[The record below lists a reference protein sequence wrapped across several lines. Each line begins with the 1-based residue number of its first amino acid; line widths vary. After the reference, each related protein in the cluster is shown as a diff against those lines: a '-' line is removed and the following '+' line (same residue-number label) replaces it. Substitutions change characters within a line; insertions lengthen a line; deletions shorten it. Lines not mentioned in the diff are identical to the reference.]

1 MSYVRWGAL
10 AFALGL
16 VIESAAWGFPNYLGA
31 WEARYPDSTLPA
43 RMAAATGADCHVCHH
58 PPSRSLPGNCYRE
71 NIIALLGSGLSIAD
85 ALEQLDA
92 EDSDGDGVGNG
103 AEIMAA
109 VVDLPGEVGYNPGLV
124 GPNGTDPCADD
135 PSEVVTGAQ
144 ETPPS
149 DVPAVSEWGLIVLVL
164 LLASAGHLVIRQ
176 RALAH

>member
-1 MSYVRWGAL
+1 MVYVRFGAL

-16 VIESAAWGFPNYLGA
+16 VIESAAWAFPTYLSA

-43 RMAAATGADCHVCHH
+43 RMAAATGANCHVCHH

-71 NIIALLGSGLSIAD
+71 DIKGLLGSGLSIEE

-103 AEIMAA
+103 VEIMAA
-109 VVDLPGEVGYNPGLV
+109 RFDLAGEVGYNPGLV

-135 PSEVVTGAQ
+135 PGEVVTGAQ
-144 ETPPS
+144 ETLPG
-149 DVPAVSEWGLIVLVL
+149 DVPAVSEWGLVVLVL
-164 LLASAGHLVIRQ
+164 LVASAGHLVIRQ
-176 RALAH
+176 RVNTH